1 MEFAYIMYPTT
12 RPQIDEQTRRQL
24 LDNYLR
30 NQQTQSTASGSGAT
44 SGFAPPTSSATV
56 NMNAF
61 NISSMIGNAGS
72 QFHPSQ
78 FQTPSA
84 PQSIIPDDRSEVF
97 SDISRRSVMT
107 THQTQPNYVQVRQE
121 PSINASSSSTTVND
135 ANQLSIVPVNDLPEN
150 ISIEDF
156 SNLVKKWIEL
166 DNWIKKSQEIAK
178 QKRKQ
183 KDKLSEV
190 ITHYMTRYN
199 IEDLNTS
206 EGKIRCKVRYV
217 KSGVNQKVV
226 KEKIT
231 ELLKDDEEQCNTLI
245 TKIFNDREK
254 VEKVSL
260 RRIKIT

>member
-1 MEFAYIMYPTT
+1 MYSAGRTT
-12 RPQIDEQTRRQL
+12 NIDESTRRQL

-30 NQQTQSTASGSGAT
+30 NQQAQSTD
-44 SGFAPPTSSATV
+44 
-56 NMNAF
+56 NAF
-61 NISSMIGNAGS
+61 NITSGVSQ

-78 FQTPSA
+78 FQVPPVMHSD
-84 PQSIIPDDRSEVF
+84 QRSETF
-97 SDISRRSVMT
+97 SDISRRSIASQQ
-107 THQTQPNYVQVRQE
+107 HSQSAQHNNLVQVSEQRV
-121 PSINASSSSTTVND
+121 SSSNET
-135 ANQLSIVPVNDLPEN
+135 LSIVPVNELPDN
-150 ISIEDF
+150 ISIDDF
-156 SNLVKKWIEL
+156 TNLVQKWIEL

-183 KDKLSEV
+183 KDKLGEV
-190 ITHYMTRYN
+190 ITHYMTKFN

-231 ELLKDDEEQCNTLI
+231 ELLKDNEETCNTLI
-245 TKIFNDREK
+245 TKIFDEREK

>member
-1 MEFAYIMYPTT
+1 MYPINHQ
-12 RPQIDEQTRRQL
+12 QIDEQTRRQL

-30 NQQTQSTASGSGAT
+30 SQQTQH
-44 SGFAPPTSSATV
+44 
-56 NMNAF
+56 NAF
-61 NISSMIGNAGS
+61 NISSLSGNNNP

-78 FQTPSA
+78 FQNLPTRPVVS
-84 PQSIIPDDRSEVF
+84 DDRSEVF
-97 SDISRRSVMT
+97 SDISRRSLT
-107 THQTQPNYVQVRQE
+107 TQQNQQQTNLVQVDVSNE
-121 PSINASSSSTTVND
+121 M
-135 ANQLSIVPVNDLPEN
+135 SIVPVNELPEN

-226 KEKIT
+226 KEKIA
-231 ELLKDDEEQCNTLI
+231 ELLKDNEEQCNTLI
-245 TKIFNDREK
+245 TKIFDDREK

>member
-1 MEFAYIMYPTT
+1 MYPTT

-30 NQQTQSTASGSGAT
+30 NQQTQSSVQS
-44 SGFAPPTSSATV
+44 SQQAPGGHFSMNT
-56 NMNAF
+56 NAF
-61 NISSMIGNAGS
+61 NISSIVGNAGA

-78 FQTPSA
+78 FQSPSA
-84 PQSIIPDDRSEVF
+84 PHSIIPDDRSETF
-97 SDISRRSVMT
+97 SDISRRSAMT
-107 THQTQPNYVQVRQE
+107 THQTQPNFVQVRQDTNTN
-121 PSINASSSSTTVND
+121 PPTND
-135 ANQLSIVPVNDLPEN
+135 TNQLSIVPINELPEN

-226 KEKIT
+226 KEKIA

>member
-1 MEFAYIMYPTT
+1 MYQN
-12 RPQIDEQTRRQL
+12 RPLIDESMRRQL

-30 NQQTQSTASGSGAT
+30 NQQTQATQSVTTVAVAASPS
-44 SGFAPPTSSATV
+44 
-56 NMNAF
+56 
-61 NISSMIGNAGS
+61 
-72 QFHPSQ
+72 FHPSQ
-78 FQTPSA
+78 FQQPMA
-84 PQSIIPDDRSEVF
+84 FDGDRSETF
-97 SDISRRSVMT
+97 SDISRLSVNT
-107 THQTQPNYVQVRQE
+107 PLSHLAQAQRPSVTPPPQNSAPANLVNVVQL
-121 PSINASSSSTTVND
+121 ND
-135 ANQLSIVPVNDLPEN
+135 GQSESGRETSIVPVTDMPEN

-231 ELLKDDEEQCNTLI
+231 EIFKDDAEQCNALI
-245 TKIFNDREK
+245 TKIFNDRDK
-254 VEKVSL
+254 VEKMSL

>member
-1 MEFAYIMYPTT
+1 MYSSPG
-12 RPQIDEQTRRQL
+12 RPQIDETTRRQL

-30 NQQTQSTASGSGAT
+30 NQQTQSSI
-44 SGFAPPTSSATV
+44 APSVPSVA
-56 NMNAF
+56 AF
-61 NISSMIGNAGS
+61 NVSGGVAGS
-72 QFHPSQ
+72 TFHPSL
-78 FQTPSA
+78 FQTVHSV
-84 PQSIIPDDRSEVF
+84 QNDDRSETF

-107 THQTQPNYVQVRQE
+107 SPMLGMGNSNIVQVNQVIA
-121 PSINASSSSTTVND
+121 PTVSVSGD
-135 ANQLSIVPVNDLPEN
+135 LSIVPVAELPEN

-156 SNLVKKWIEL
+156 SNLVKKWIEI
-166 DNWIKKSQEIAK
+166 DNWIKKSQELAK

-183 KDKLSEV
+183 KDKLSEI

-206 EGKIRCKVRYV
+206 EGKIRCKVRFV

-226 KEKIT
+226 KEKIA
-231 ELLKDDEEQCNTLI
+231 ELLKDNEETCNTLI
-245 TKIFNDREK
+245 TKIFDEREK

>member
-1 MEFAYIMYPTT
+1 MYSSGRPTN
-12 RPQIDEQTRRQL
+12 IDESTRRQL

-30 NQQTQSTASGSGAT
+30 NQQTQSTT
-44 SGFAPPTSSATV
+44 H
-56 NMNAF
+56 AF
-61 NISSMIGNAGS
+61 NITSGVSQQ

-78 FQTPSA
+78 FQVP
-84 PQSIIPDDRSEVF
+84 PVVQSDQRSETF
-97 SDISRRSVMT
+97 SDISRRSMAS
-107 THQTQPNYVQVRQE
+107 QQPSNLVQVNEQRGS
-121 PSINASSSSTTVND
+121 SINAND
-135 ANQLSIVPVNDLPEN
+135 SLSIVPVNELPDN
-150 ISIEDF
+150 ISIDDF
-156 SNLVKKWIEL
+156 TNLVQKWIEL

-183 KDKLSEV
+183 KDKLGEV
-190 ITHYMTRYN
+190 ITHYMTKFN

-231 ELLKDDEEQCNTLI
+231 ELLKDNEETCNTLI
-245 TKIFNDREK
+245 TKIFDEREK

>member
-1 MEFAYIMYPTT
+1 MYSAGRTT
-12 RPQIDEQTRRQL
+12 NIDESTRRQL

-30 NQQTQSTASGSGAT
+30 NQQTQST
-44 SGFAPPTSSATV
+44 V
-56 NMNAF
+56 NAF
-61 NISSMIGNAGS
+61 NITQGVSQQ

-78 FQTPSA
+78 FQVSPVVHSD
-84 PQSIIPDDRSEVF
+84 QRSETF
-97 SDISRRSVMT
+97 SDISRRSFASQQQSQT
-107 THQTQPNYVQVRQE
+107 THTNNQNNLVQVSEQRV
-121 PSINASSSSTTVND
+121 SSSNE
-135 ANQLSIVPVNDLPEN
+135 ALSIIPVNELPDN
-150 ISIEDF
+150 ISIDDF
-156 SNLVKKWIEL
+156 TNLVQKWIEL

-183 KDKLSEV
+183 KDKLGEV
-190 ITHYMTRYN
+190 ITHYMTKFN

-231 ELLKDDEEQCNTLI
+231 EFLKDNEETCNTLI
-245 TKIFNDREK
+245 TKIFDEREK
-254 VEKVSL
+254 IEKVSL

>member
-1 MEFAYIMYPTT
+1 MYSAGRTT
-12 RPQIDEQTRRQL
+12 NIDESTRRQL

-30 NQQTQSTASGSGAT
+30 NQQMNI
-44 SGFAPPTSSATV
+44 TSSV
-56 NMNAF
+56 PQGV
-61 NISSMIGNAGS
+61 SQQ

-78 FQTPSA
+78 FQA
-84 PQSIIPDDRSEVF
+84 PPIIHSDQRSETF
-97 SDISRRSVMT
+97 SDISRRSIT
-107 THQTQPNYVQVRQE
+107 SQQQLQQNNPNNLVQVSEQRISNNNE
-121 PSINASSSSTTVND
+121 A
-135 ANQLSIVPVNDLPEN
+135 LSIVPTNELPDN
-150 ISIEDF
+150 LSIGDF
-156 SNLVKKWIEL
+156 TNLVRKWIEL

-183 KDKLSEV
+183 KEKLGEV
-190 ITHYMTRYN
+190 ITQYMTKYN

-231 ELLKDDEEQCNTLI
+231 ELLKDNEETCNTLI
-245 TKIFNDREK
+245 TKIFDEREK

>member
-1 MEFAYIMYPTT
+1 MNQN
-12 RPQIDEQTRRQL
+12 RQHIDESTRRQL

-30 NQQTQSTASGSGAT
+30 NQQTQSQTTTTTIATAPSQ
-44 SGFAPPTSSATV
+44 SAV
-56 NMNAF
+56 Y
-61 NISSMIGNAGS
+61 
-72 QFHPSQ
+72 HPSQ
-78 FQTPSA
+78 FQQPLA
-84 PQSIIPDDRSEVF
+84 YDGDRSETF
-97 SDISRRSVMT
+97 SDMSRRSVMT
-107 THQTQPNYVQVRQE
+107 TTSQAQFTHAQSQALTSVSQPQVSSNLVNIVQL
-121 PSINASSSSTTVND
+121 ND
-135 ANQLSIVPVNDLPEN
+135 GQSEVERDTSIVPVTDLPEN

-231 ELLKDDEEQCNTLI
+231 EIFKDNEETGNALI
-245 TKIFNDREK
+245 TKIFNEREK
-254 VEKVSL
+254 IEKISL

>member
-1 MEFAYIMYPTT
+1 MYPTN

-30 NQQTQSTASGSGAT
+30 NQQTQS
-44 SGFAPPTSSATV
+44 SSQSSQVSMNA
-56 NMNAF
+56 NAF
-61 NISSMIGNAGS
+61 NISSMVGNAGS

-84 PQSIIPDDRSEVF
+84 PHSIIPDDRSETF
-97 SDISRRSVMT
+97 SDISRRSAMT
-107 THQTQPNYVQVRQE
+107 TQQSQPNYVQVRQE
-121 PSINASSSSTTVND
+121 PSISGISSNNNTND
-135 ANQLSIVPVNDLPEN
+135 VNQLSIVPVNELPEN
-150 ISIEDF
+150 ISVEDF
-156 SNLVKKWIEL
+156 SNLVKKWIEI

>member
-1 MEFAYIMYPTT
+1 MYQN
-12 RPQIDEQTRRQL
+12 RPQIDETMRRQL

-30 NQQTQSTASGSGAT
+30 NQQTQAHNVVAASLPTTSASSG
-44 SGFAPPTSSATV
+44 P
-56 NMNAF
+56 
-61 NISSMIGNAGS
+61 

-78 FQTPSA
+78 FQQ
-84 PQSIIPDDRSEVF
+84 PQAYDADRSETF
-97 SDISRRSVMT
+97 SDISRRSANT
-107 THQTQPNYVQVRQE
+107 TLSQAHMSQAGPSSRTGTNPQYTSSNLVNIVQVTDSQSEAGR
-121 PSINASSSSTTVND
+121 D
-135 ANQLSIVPVNDLPEN
+135 MSIVPITDLPEN

-166 DNWIKKSQEIAK
+166 DNWIKKSQELAK

-231 ELLKDDEEQCNTLI
+231 EIFKDNEETCNALI

>member
-1 MEFAYIMYPTT
+1 MYSAGKTT
-12 RPQIDEQTRRQL
+12 NIDESTRRQL
-24 LDNYLR
+24 LDNYLK
-30 NQQTQSTASGSGAT
+30 NQQTQST
-44 SGFAPPTSSATV
+44 V
-56 NMNAF
+56 NAF
-61 NISSMIGNAGS
+61 NISSQQ

-78 FQTPSA
+78 FQVVHND
-84 PQSIIPDDRSEVF
+84 QRSETF
-97 SDISRRSVMT
+97 SDISRRSVT
-107 THQTQPNYVQVRQE
+107 SQPQPQSTQHNNLVQVSEQRV
-121 PSINASSSSTTVND
+121 SSSNET
-135 ANQLSIVPVNDLPEN
+135 LSIVPVNELPDN
-150 ISIEDF
+150 ISIDDF
-156 SNLVKKWIEL
+156 TNLVQKWIEI

-183 KDKLSEV
+183 KDKLGEV
-190 ITHYMTRYN
+190 ITHYMTKFN

-231 ELLKDDEEQCNTLI
+231 ELLKDNEETCNTLI
-245 TKIFNDREK
+245 TKIFDEREK

>member
-1 MEFAYIMYPTT
+1 MQSSS
-12 RPQIDEQTRRQL
+12 RPIIDEITRRQL

-30 NQQTQSTASGSGAT
+30 NQQIQSSTLQSSTSQSTTMQS
-44 SGFAPPTSSATV
+44 PHP
-56 NMNAF
+56 
-61 NISSMIGNAGS
+61 
-72 QFHPSQ
+72 QYHPSQ
-78 FQTPSA
+78 FQASQSA
-84 PQSIIPDDRSEVF
+84 GYDGDRSETF
-97 SDISRRSVMT
+97 SDISKRSS
-107 THQTQPNYVQVRQE
+107 HIHSQSQQTNLVRVTEQHLGE
-121 PSINASSSSTTVND
+121 TSIIPTE
-135 ANQLSIVPVNDLPEN
+135 LPEN

-166 DNWIKKSQEIAK
+166 DNWIKKSQEVAR

-183 KDKLSEV
+183 KDKLTNV
-190 ITHYMTRYN
+190 ITHYMSRYN

-231 ELLKDDEEQCNTLI
+231 EIFKDNQETCNTLM
-245 TKIFNDREK
+245 TKIFEERDK
-254 VEKVSL
+254 VEKMSL

>member
-1 MEFAYIMYPTT
+1 MQIQKTAMQSG
-12 RPQIDEQTRRQL
+12 RPQIDESTRRQL

-30 NQQTQSTASGSGAT
+30 NQQIQT
-44 SGFAPPTSSATV
+44 PTPT
-56 NMNAF
+56 NAF
-61 NISSMIGNAGS
+61 NIAQGVANQPQM
-72 QFHPSQ
+72 HPSQ
-78 FQTPSA
+78 FQ
-84 PQSIIPDDRSEVF
+84 IPLQYDGERSETF
-97 SDISRRSVMT
+97 SDISRRSNAVGV
-107 THQTQPNYVQVRQE
+107 QPNTNIAQQNIVQ
-121 PSINASSSSTTVND
+121 INEQRTEVTD
-135 ANQLSIVPVNDLPEN
+135 TSIVPVATELPEN

-166 DNWIKKSQEIAK
+166 DNWIKKSQELAK

-231 ELLKDDEEQCNTLI
+231 EIFKDNQETCNALI
-245 TKIFNDREK
+245 SKIYNDREK
-254 VEKVSL
+254 IEKVSL
-260 RRIKIT
+260 RRINIT